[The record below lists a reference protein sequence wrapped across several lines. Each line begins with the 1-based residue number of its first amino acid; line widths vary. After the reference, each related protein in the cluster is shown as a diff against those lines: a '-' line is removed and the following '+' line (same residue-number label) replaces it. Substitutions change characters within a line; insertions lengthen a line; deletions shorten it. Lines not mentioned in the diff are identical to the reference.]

1 MRKQNHVFAIAHPHL
16 RESAFAGKV
25 NAARVIWCALKGRAA
40 EENSDCSE
48 QSEDNG
54 VCLKITP
61 ICFVIAKGDCGTL
74 VFAIA
79 SK

>member
-1 MRKQNHVFAIAHPHL
+1 MEGQPSAPRNLRAHQNT
-16 RESAFAGKV
+16 
-25 NAARVIWCALKGRAA
+25 RAA

-48 QSEDNG
+48 QSEGNG
-54 VCLKITP
+54 VCLKITT
-61 ICFVIAKGDCGTL
+61 ICFAIAKGDCGTL